1 MVNIDKKTLLDFC
14 YIVNSKIN
22 FNKLDKTNQ
31 AAFKYLETKFFA
43 KFDKEYKLT
52 FRSFNTLAYQIGNLL
67 DIGNNYDEIYIK
79 LRDTNFSL
87 LNQAV

>member
-14 YIVNSKIN
+14 YIVNNKIN

-31 AAFKYLETKFFA
+31 AAFKYLETRFFN

-87 LNQAV
+87 LTQEV